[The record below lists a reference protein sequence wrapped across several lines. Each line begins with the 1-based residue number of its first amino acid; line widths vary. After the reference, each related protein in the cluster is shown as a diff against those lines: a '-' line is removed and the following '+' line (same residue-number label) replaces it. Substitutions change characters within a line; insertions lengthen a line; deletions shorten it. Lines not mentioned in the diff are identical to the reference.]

1 MFAELA
7 TSWYLAS
14 LEMKTLRGRLII
26 SHILPLVIVVPLVSV
41 LLAYLLETQIL
52 LAQITEGLTE
62 EAYLIAESLQS
73 QPEILINRSEAAE
86 FVTESSR
93 IVMERIILI
102 NKKGDVLAV
111 GEIGS
116 LVPSTIDPNT
126 TGVQESLAG
135 NENIQV
141 SYGLLVQSIEVYVPV
156 RDVNEQL
163 IGSIGLTATLSGIAE
178 QFNKL
183 RGTIGIIMAVELLL
197 GALIGLL
204 LATNIARP
212 INEVSDAVIDIAH
225 GNRTEQVPV
234 TGTVELQ
241 NLSESVNYLSAQL
254 KQAEETRQRLLANL
268 VHEIGRPLGA
278 VLSAIH
284 VLRQEAGE
292 DPEVRKE
299 LLAGIDEE
307 LKRLQPLLDDLAQI
321 HGQVLGNIEL
331 QKQPIELSEWLP
343 PSLLSWRTAALDK
356 GLTWR
361 VEIVKNLPII
371 EIDPDRMTQVVGN
384 LLSNA
389 IKYTPAGG
397 EVAVA
402 SGAETHEVWIEIS
415 DTGPGIS
422 SEERERVFEPFYRSQ
437 RIRRFPQGLGLGLTI
452 ARDLVHAHGG
462 RLELVSEP
470 GDGCQFTIYLPY
482 K

>member
-1 MFAELA
+1 
-7 TSWYLAS
+7 
-14 LEMKTLRGRLII
+14 MKTLRGRLIL
-26 SHILPLVIVVPLVSV
+26 SHILPLIIVIPLVSV
-41 LLAYLLETQIL
+41 LLAYLVETQIL
-52 LAQITEGLTE
+52 LTQITEGLTE

-116 LVPSTIDPNT
+116 LVPSTIDPNE
-126 TGVQESLAG
+126 TGVQEALAG

-163 IGSIGLTATLSGIAE
+163 IGSIGLTATLSGVAE

-183 RGTIGIIMAVELLL
+183 RGTIGVIMAVELLL

-321 HGQVLGNIEL
+321 HGQVLGDIEL

-343 PSLLSWRTAALDK
+343 PNLLSWRTATLEK

-361 VEIVKNLPII
+361 VEIAKKLPII
-371 EIDPDRMTQVVGN
+371 EIDPDRMAQVLGN

>member
-1 MFAELA
+1 
-7 TSWYLAS
+7 
-14 LEMKTLRGRLII
+14 MKTLRGRLIL
-26 SHILPLVIVVPLVSV
+26 SHVLPLVIVIPLVSV
-41 LLAYLLETQIL
+41 LLAYLVETQIL
-52 LAQITEGLTE
+52 LTQITEGLTE

-116 LVPSTIDPNT
+116 LVPSTIDPNE
-126 TGVQESLAG
+126 TGVQEALAG

-163 IGSIGLTATLSGIAE
+163 IGSIGLTATLSGVAE

-183 RGTIGIIMAVELLL
+183 RGTIGVIMAVELLL

-321 HGQVLGNIEL
+321 HGQVLGDIEL

-343 PSLLSWRTAALDK
+343 PNLLSWRTATLEK

-361 VEIVKNLPII
+361 VEIAKKLPII
-371 EIDPDRMTQVVGN
+371 EIDPDRMAQVLGN

-482 K
+482 N

>member
-1 MFAELA
+1 MSAEWA
-7 TSWYLAS
+7 TSWYLSS
-14 LEMKTLRGRLII
+14 LEMKTLRGRLIL
-26 SHILPLVIVVPLVSV
+26 SHILPLVVIVPFVSV
-41 LLAYLLETQIL
+41 LLAYLVETQIL
-52 LAQITEGLTE
+52 LTQITEGLTE
-62 EAYLIAESLQS
+62 EAYLIAESLQA
-73 QPEILINRSEAAE
+73 QPEILVDGSKAAE
-86 FVTESSR
+86 YVTQTSR

-102 NKKGDVLAV
+102 NKEGDVLAV
-111 GEIGS
+111 GEVGS
-116 LVPSTIDPNT
+116 KVPSTIDPNA
-126 TGVQESLAG
+126 TGVQEALAG
-135 NENIQV
+135 QESVQV
-141 SYGLLVQSIEVYVPV
+141 SYGLLFQNIEVYVPV

-163 IGSIGLTATLSGIAE
+163 IGSIGLTATLSGLAD

-183 RGTIGIIMAVELLL
+183 RATIGILLAVELLL
-197 GALIGLL
+197 GALIGFL

-212 INEVSDAVIDIAH
+212 INEVSNAVIDIAH
-225 GNRTEQVPV
+225 GSRTEGVPV

-241 NLSESVNYLSAQL
+241 ELSESVNYLSAQL

-284 VLRQEAGE
+284 VLRQGAAE
-292 DPEVRKE
+292 DPEVRRE

-321 HGQVLGNIEL
+321 HGQVLGVVEL
-331 QKQPIELSEWLP
+331 QKQPIELDEWLP

-361 VEIVKNLPII
+361 VEIAKNLPII
-371 EIDPDRMTQVVGN
+371 NIDPDRMAQVLGN

-397 EVAVA
+397 EIAVSSA
-402 SGAETHEVWIEIS
+402 AGSDEVWIEIS
-415 DTGPGIS
+415 DTGSGIS
-422 SEERERVFEPFYRSQ
+422 AEEHERVFEPFYRSQ

-452 ARDLVHAHGG
+452 ARDLVQAHDG
-462 RLELVSEP
+462 RLELVSAP
-470 GDGCQFTIYLPY
+470 GNGSQFTVFLPY

>member
-1 MFAELA
+1 
-7 TSWYLAS
+7 
-14 LEMKTLRGRLII
+14 MKTLRGRLIL
-26 SHILPLVIVVPLVSV
+26 SHVLPLVIVIPLVSV
-41 LLAYLLETQIL
+41 LLAYLVETQIL
-52 LAQITEGLTE
+52 LTQITEGLTE

-102 NKKGDVLAV
+102 NKEGDVLAV

-116 LVPSTIDPNT
+116 LVPSTIDPNE
-126 TGVQESLAG
+126 TGVQEALAG

-163 IGSIGLTATLSGIAE
+163 IGSIGLTATLSGVAE

-183 RGTIGIIMAVELLL
+183 RGTIGVIMAVELLL

-321 HGQVLGNIEL
+321 HGQVLGDIEL

-343 PSLLSWRTAALDK
+343 PNLLSWRTATLEK

-361 VEIVKNLPII
+361 VEIAKKLPII
-371 EIDPDRMTQVVGN
+371 EIDPDRMAQVLGN